1 MPIKR
6 VPCLGKF
13 YCQQVPSKWATNPYS
28 IGFSIPT
35 STDSMMHFGRKL
47 MNSWFYA
54 LCMVLVFLHWGG
66 QRTKEG
72 INRANS
78 FMQIF
83 WCSQYFNLADHY
95 LKFCC
100 EAPLCGGAAAGQN
113 AAAARQLSEFLSD
126 VWPAN
131 WTVRAASP
139 IINKSI
145 SSSQLSSLNND
156 PILIGLSAGKEK
168 NCKQGFTPCGQLKS
182 VKLGG
187 LPAIGQS

>member
-13 YCQQVPSKWATNPYS
+13 YCQQAPSKWATNPYS

-35 STDSMMHFGRKL
+35 STRMMHFGRKL

-100 EAPLCGGAAAGQN
+100 EAPLCDGGGRPNCGGAHSLIWFKNVQKVCPFAYA
-113 AAAARQLSEFLSD
+113 
-126 VWPAN
+126 
-131 WTVRAASP
+131 P
-139 IINKSI
+139 IE
-145 SSSQLSSLNND
+145 QHLTLLLTCRLF
-156 PILIGLSAGKEK
+156 PRVPYALLEV
-168 NCKQGFTPCGQLKS
+168 CQ
-182 VKLGG
+182 
-187 LPAIGQS
+187 AIIFHTIALVCP